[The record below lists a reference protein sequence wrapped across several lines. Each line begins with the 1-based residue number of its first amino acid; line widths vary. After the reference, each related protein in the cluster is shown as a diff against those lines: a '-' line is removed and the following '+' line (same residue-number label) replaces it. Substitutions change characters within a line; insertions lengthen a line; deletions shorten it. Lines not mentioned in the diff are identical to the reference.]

1 MEYSVLKK
9 VILVC
14 YLVIFCNPN
23 AYASLPDFTA
33 LVEAVA
39 PAVVKINT
47 VSKPVAKDDQP
58 RLQGQMPEIFRE
70 LLEQRQRPVRPS
82 RTMGSGFVISD
93 DGYILT
99 NHHVVDKAEEIQV
112 QFADR
117 SEYTATIIGSDRR
130 SDLALLKIDAK
141 NLPSLKFAESDSTKV
156 GAWVLAIGS
165 PFGLDY
171 SVTAGIVSA
180 IGRSLPTEQ
189 GENYVPFIQT
199 DVAINRGNSGG
210 PLFNLDGQVV
220 GINSQIYSPTGGSVG
235 LSFSI
240 PVSIASNVVAQL
252 RDNGKVKRGF
262 LGVGIS
268 DVSKSLAEAMGLPST
283 MGAGIN
289 SVMPGSA
296 ADNGGI
302 FPGDIIVSVNGQSIL
317 RSGDLPHI
325 VGLIEPGKSIK
336 IVVYREGKQKKLT
349 VKVGALEGDEDAL
362 ASRNEEA
369 DRLGI
374 AAVAAEQS
382 QLRSLRLRGGIVV
395 SEVLADSP
403 ADVAGLKVDDIIVQL
418 GYSRIDDLDEY
429 DSVIGE
435 LPTNTPVAIRFYR
448 GGNAVFRT
456 IQINQ

>member
-1 MEYSVLKK
+1 MLKK
-9 VILVC
+9 VILVS
-14 YLVIFCNPN
+14 YLVVFFNTN
-23 AYASLPDFTA
+23 AYASLPDFAA
-33 LVEAVA
+33 LVEEVA

-47 VSKPVAKDDQP
+47 VSKPVAKDDQR

-70 LLEQRQRPVRPS
+70 LREQRQRPVRPS
-82 RTMGSGFVISD
+82 RTMGSGFVISG

-117 SEYTATIIGSDRR
+117 SEYTASIIGSDRR

-141 NLPSLKFAESDSTKV
+141 NLPSLKFAESDTTKV

-180 IGRSLPTEQ
+180 VGRSLPTEQ

-252 RDNGKVKRGF
+252 RENGKVKRGF

-268 DVSKSLAEAMGLPST
+268 DVNKSLAEAMGLPST

-289 SVMPGSA
+289 SVMPDSA
-296 ADNGGI
+296 ADDGGI
-302 FPGDIIVSVNGQSIL
+302 LPGDIIVSVNGQSIL

-336 IVVYREGKQKKLT
+336 IVVYREGKRKKLT

-362 ASRNEEA
+362 ASRNEDS

-374 AAVAAEQS
+374 TAVAVEQS

-395 SEVLADSP
+395 SEVLVDSP
-403 ADVAGLKVDDIIVQL
+403 ADVAGLRADDIIVQL
-418 GYSRIDDLDEY
+418 GYSRIDDLEEY
-429 DSVIGE
+429 DAVVGE
-435 LPTNTPVAIRFYR
+435 LPANTPVAIRFYR

>member
-1 MEYSVLKK
+1 VLKK
-9 VILVC
+9 VILISC
-14 YLVIFCNPN
+14 LLVFCNTN

-33 LVEAVA
+33 LVEEVA

-47 VSKPVAKDDQP
+47 VSKAAPKAEQP
-58 RLQGQMPEIFRE
+58 RIQGQMPEIFRE
-70 LLEQRQRPVRPS
+70 LLEKRQRPARPS
-82 RTMGSGFVISD
+82 RTMGSGFVISA

-99 NHHVVDKAEEIQV
+99 NHHVVDQAEEIQV

-117 SEYTATIIGSDRR
+117 SEYTATVVGSDRR
-130 SDLALLKIDAK
+130 SDLALLKIEAND
-141 NLPSLKFAESDSTKV
+141 LPSLEFADSDSIKV

-171 SVTAGIVSA
+171 SVTAGIISA

-252 RDNGKVKRGF
+252 RENGKVKRGF

-268 DVSKSLAEAMGLPST
+268 DVNKSLAEAMGLPSP
-283 MGAGIN
+283 MGAAIV

-296 ADNGGI
+296 ADDGGI
-302 FPGDIIVSVNGQSIL
+302 LPADIIVSVDGQSIL

-325 VGLIEPGKSIK
+325 VGLVKPDTKVK
-336 IVVYREGKQKKLT
+336 IVVYRDGKRKKLT
-349 VKVGALEGDEDAL
+349 IKVGALEGDDSMR
-362 ASRNEEA
+362 ASVDDGA

-374 AAVAAEQS
+374 SAIAAEKS
-382 QLRSLRLRGGIVV
+382 QLRTLRLRGGV
-395 SEVLADSP
+395 SIAEVLADSP
-403 ADVAGLKVDDIIVQL
+403 ADIAGLIADDIIVQL
-418 GYSRIDDLDEY
+418 GYSRIDDLEEY
-429 DSVIGE
+429 QSVIVE
-435 LPTNTPVAIRFYR
+435 LPVNTPVAIRFYR
-448 GGNAVFRT
+448 QGQAIFRT